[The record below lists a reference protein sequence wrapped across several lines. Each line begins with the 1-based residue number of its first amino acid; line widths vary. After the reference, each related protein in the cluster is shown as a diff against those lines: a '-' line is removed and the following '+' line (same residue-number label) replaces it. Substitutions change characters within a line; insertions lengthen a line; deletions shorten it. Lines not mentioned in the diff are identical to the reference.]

1 MYYGDQLKEMT
12 SNCRVF
18 VNEKT
23 FEYDLALESHRNAK
37 IMLEIILDRLSTDGP
52 IKKQAEQYI
61 RDMEDV
67 AEIVDDSEMAAFIL
81 KQIDSSYI
89 GKGLFAQ
96 LLYDKIGN
104 QFDIPSY
111 ISDAID
117 FVLEIG

>member
-1 MYYGDQLKEMT
+1 MT

>member
-61 RDMEDV
+61 RDMHWNYYSTFLSKKMLQD
-67 AEIVDDSEMAAFIL
+67 L
-81 KQIDSSYI
+81 KN
-89 GKGLFAQ
+89 F
-96 LLYDKIGN
+96 
-104 QFDIPSY
+104 
-111 ISDAID
+111 
-117 FVLEIG
+117 